1 MRFTVFCCLLSLFC
15 CFGANGRQ
23 DNGAAKDQNVLKPV
37 DPNTVNPF
45 LPDSVVKANKEKQLQ
60 DSIVFA
66 YLIPDSLRSNHIMD
80 SIRANNLYKM
90 LSGPSAHLKKREFE
104 QSGFLRNYRD
114 PWIIAVVLGLLAFT
128 GFLNVFL
135 GNDIKNVLQ
144 SFYNSQAI
152 SQTDKE
158 GGLINS
164 WAFVGLFILF
174 SLSLGLLLYQLTQ
187 YYNISYRLSGF
198 ALFISF
204 AAIISLLMAF
214 KFIIIKFIGF
224 IFQLDTL
231 VSEYITVLNLTYFT
245 MAFVLLIV
253 AICFSLLASRFI
265 PLLLNFTLAFTALI
279 FLWQYLRNSMNII
292 SDLRFHK
299 FYLFVYLCALE
310 ICPVLIII
318 KALNI

>member
-1 MRFTVFCCLLSLFC
+1 MRFTVFCCLLLLFC
-15 CFGANGRQ
+15 CFGASGRQ
-23 DNGAAKDQNVLKPV
+23 DKVAAKDQNVLKPV

-45 LPDSVVKANKEKQLQ
+45 LPDSVVKANKEKHMQ

-66 YLIPDSLRSNHIMD
+66 YLIPDSLRSNHVMD

-104 QSGFLRNYRD
+104 QSGFLRSSRD
-114 PWIIAVVLGLLAFT
+114 PWIIAVVLGLLIFT
-128 GFLNVFL
+128 GFLNAFL
-135 GNDIKNVLQ
+135 GNDIKNVLR

-164 WAFVGLFILF
+164 WAFPGLFILF

-214 KFIIIKFIGF
+214 KFIILKFIGF

-245 MAFVLLIV
+245 MAFILLIV

-265 PLLLNFTLAFTALI
+265 PLLLNFTLAFTVLI

-318 KALNI
+318 KALNL